1 MLTYDVWS
9 RLLKERII
17 CLNGPVD
24 DQSSAGLVASLLYLE
39 ADNPEKPISFY
50 INSGGGSV
58 TSGMA
63 IYDTMQYIQSEVST
77 ICLGQAASM
86 ASLLLCAGAKGRR
99 YCLPVSL
106 SKFSAISDLL
116 SLVAAFLNHDT
127 PTIRRIRWA
136 GNRYCHSSKTDTPC
150 TRAAEQ
156 YLQDT
161 FDRQE
166 IIITG
171 RDIYNDGTRSFYGCT
186 RSARARHH

>member
-99 YCLPVSL
+99 YCLPVSHSL
-106 SKFSAISDLL
+106 YPMSLTLL
-116 SLVAAFLNHDT
+116 IRAPALLNHDPST
-127 PTIRRIRWA
+127 FRWLC
-136 GNRYCHSSKTDTPC
+136 RTSDRHCHTSQADPPRP
-150 TRAAEQ
+150 RAIKQ
-156 YLQDT
+156 YL
-161 FDRQE
+161 
-166 IIITG
+166 
-171 RDIYNDGTRSFYGCT
+171 
-186 RSARARHH
+186 